1 MIYLREFILQSLK
14 QMIRMRYLAILI
26 CLLVLSASSCKKD
39 KEEECTATAGTTVA
53 PASEEQVVTKYIQ
66 DSSIANTLEFENT
79 GMYYVVSQ
87 QGNTKRAAQCSIV
100 TVKYVGKLANGY
112 VFDKTADGA
121 SARFTLGGLI
131 EGWKR
136 ILPTVGEGAKLK
148 LFIPPS
154 LAYGPN
160 NRENPLTGA
169 ISIPGNSML
178 IFDIELEKIE

>member
-39 KEEECTATAGTTVA
+39 KEEECTATAGTTVV
-53 PASEEQVVTKYIQ
+53 PASEEELVTKYIQ
-66 DSSIANTLEFENT
+66 DSSIANALEFETT

-136 ILPTVGEGAKLK
+136 ILPTVGEGTKIKLI
-148 LFIPPS
+148 IPPS
-154 LAYGPN
+154 LGYKAEG
-160 NRENPLTGA
+160 RVNPVTGA
-169 ISIPGNSML
+169 ILIPGNAIL